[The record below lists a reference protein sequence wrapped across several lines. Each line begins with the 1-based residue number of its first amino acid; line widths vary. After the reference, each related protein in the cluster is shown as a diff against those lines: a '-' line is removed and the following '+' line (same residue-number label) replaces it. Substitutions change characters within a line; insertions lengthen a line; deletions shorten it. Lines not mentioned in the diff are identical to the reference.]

1 LERFRGPF
9 RLRETLIVEGK
20 YDKIRLSELVEG
32 NILALDGF
40 RIYND
45 KERLA
50 MIRALAA
57 KTGIAVLT
65 DSDPAGFQLRH
76 YLASAIPAEQIRQI
90 YIPDIPGKER
100 RKAHAG
106 KAGLLGVEGM
116 DTETLC
122 HAFEAAGL
130 GEDAAGE
137 RPGSE
142 ERPAP
147 LTKAFL
153 YALGLSGGRGSRLLR
168 ERVCERYRLPKR
180 LSAKSLGEVLAVLT
194 TAEELRSAVE
204 ELRAEAGELRAGAGE
219 PPSAEE

>member
-1 LERFRGPF
+1 MEPSQKPF
-9 RLRETLIVEGK
+9 ILKETLIVEGK
-20 YDKIRLSELVEG
+20 YDKIRLSGLVEG

-65 DSDPAGFQLRH
+65 DSDPAGFQLRG
-76 YLASAIPAEQIRQI
+76 YLASAIPADQIRQI
-90 YIPDIPGKER
+90 YIPDIPGKEK
-100 RKAHAG
+100 RKVHAG

-116 DTETLC
+116 DTETL
-122 HAFEAAGL
+122 HRAFEASGL
-130 GEDAAGE
+130 GTDAG
-137 RPGSE
+137 E

-147 LTKAFL
+147 LTKACL
-153 YALGLSGGRGSRLLR
+153 YELGLSGGRGSHLLR

-180 LSAKSLGEVLAVLT
+180 LSASALGEVLAVLT
-194 TAEELRSAVE
+194 TEEELREVLT
-204 ELRAEAGELRAGAGE
+204 ELRA
-219 PPSAEE
+219 

>member
-1 LERFRGPF
+1 MEPFGGPF
-9 RLRETLIVEGK
+9 RLKETLIVEGK
-20 YDKIRLSELVEG
+20 YDKIRLSGLVEG

-76 YLASAIPAEQIRQI
+76 YLASAIPADRIRQI

-122 HAFEAAGL
+122 RAFEAAGL
-130 GEDAAGE
+130 GADAAGE
-137 RPGSE
+137 RPGAGE
-142 ERPAP
+142 RPDAGERPAP
-147 LTKAFL
+147 LTKARL
-153 YALGLSGGRGSRLLR
+153 YELGLSGKRGSHLLR
-168 ERVCERYRLPKR
+168 ERVCERYALPKR

-194 TAEELRSAVE
+194 TEEELRAAVE
-204 ELRAEAGELRAGAGE
+204 ELRAAAGE
-219 PPSAEE
+219 PFSAEE